1 MIYTNFTR
9 PDGPRRNLF
18 TYTNEVGDSRGW
30 NFFRLARTPNA
41 ITSPSGAMDGVLFTD
56 NTALASYVF
65 TPNFTFEAGKTY
77 TVSVYAKYY
86 LDALLIVNIPST
98 NGFSGS
104 SNTFNLQTGVMTGNQ
119 TTGSITSV
127 GDGWYRC
134 SHTATCLTTTTANW
148 ICFQSSPDVIGA
160 GWYLWGAQVEVG
172 GLTEYQ
178 PVVSGLEFSV
188 EPLNHARIGW
198 ENLAYGLTPTSST
211 AAAGFPAIA
220 ATYPTTFEF
229 WKPTALPAAWGIDFG
244 SAKTVDYCGLVGDLN
259 GATIEIQSSSNFST
273 WTTRGTIGP
282 TTDRINMAL
291 FLPVEARYWRLLV
304 TVAIPSIAVVY
315 LGQALAMQRK
325 IYQGHTPLTLSRMTE
340 LSNNMS
346 DGGQYLGRS
355 VIRKGAQTSC
365 DWSHLTADWYRANF
379 DPFVKAARTAPFF
392 IGWRPES
399 YPNEL
404 GYVWTDNDIA
414 PQNTGPKNYMSVGVS
429 FMGLINE

>member
-1 MIYTNFTR
+1 MIYIESGYSPT
-9 PDGPRRNLF
+9 PD
-18 TYTNEVGDSRGW
+18 
-30 NFFRLARTPNA
+30 
-41 ITSPSGAMDGVLFTD
+41 
-56 NTALASYVF
+56 
-65 TPNFTFEAGKTY
+65 
-77 TVSVYAKYY
+77 
-86 LDALLIVNIPST
+86 LD
-98 NGFSGS
+98 
-104 SNTFNLQTGVMTGNQ
+104 
-119 TTGSITSV
+119 
-127 GDGWYRC
+127 
-134 SHTATCLTTTTANW
+134 
-148 ICFQSSPDVIGA
+148 
-160 GWYLWGAQVEVG
+160 
-172 GLTEYQ
+172 
-178 PVVSGLEFSV
+178 
-188 EPLNHARIGW
+188 HARIGYQ
-198 ENLAYGLTPTSST
+198 NLTYGLTPTAST
-211 AAAGFPAIA
+211 SAAGFPAIA

-259 GATIEIQSSSNFST
+259 GATVEIQSSSNFST